1 MVRNIIG
8 SILALAGAAA
18 AVLSPFH
25 AWFDGRQGRDYRI
38 ADLFN
43 GLSTTS
49 SGVFVSLLLP
59 FLFAALVTLTGVL
72 LRSRPLVSLAGL
84 TVLGFTIL
92 WLVRQGQAAGGLSVG
107 RGGGLGLG
115 VAYAFGGGFVL
126 LLAALVM
133 SGRRR
138 RERLPRYEA
147 PPPGPVMGGPP
158 ADEDWGPHYGS
169 DPYAPAP
176 YGSQQYGSQPQ
187 GSQQY
192 GSQPQGSQQYGS
204 QPQGSYQY
212 GSEPHGA
219 HPYVAPAD
227 ATPPYG
233 FPQYGSQQ
241 DWSHQE
247 DDTQSWGTNQP
258 WDDDAASSDS
268 TDTDGSGTGA
278 GSGPGRGTG
287 SNGAPRR

>member
-43 GLSTTS
+43 GLSATS

-59 FLFAALVTLTGVL
+59 FVFAALVTLTGVL

-92 WLVRQGQAAGGLSVG
+92 WTVRQGQAAGGLSVG

-147 PPPGPVMGGPP
+147 PTPGPVMGGPP

-176 YGSQQYGSQPQ
+176 YGSQQYGLQQ
-187 GSQQY
+187 YGSQQY
-192 GSQPQGSQQYGS
+192 GSQPQGSQ
-204 QPQGSYQY
+204 QY

-247 DDTQSWGTNQP
+247 DDTQSWGINQP

-287 SNGAPRR
+287 SNGTPRR